1 MYPWHSTNTSWMKRC
16 KYYKKKKMKVK
27 STLTTIDGTLYEND
41 IVFVEGTEKNGD
53 LRVKDSMGRIWF
65 LNKEMLK

>member
-1 MYPWHSTNTSWMKRC
+1 MK
-16 KYYKKKKMKVK
+16 YKMKIK

-53 LRVKDSMGRIWF
+53 LRVKDTMGRIWF
-65 LNKEMLK
+65 LKKEMLK

>member
-1 MYPWHSTNTSWMKRC
+1 MKD
-16 KYYKKKKMKVK
+16 KMKIK

-53 LRVKDSMGRIWF
+53 LRVKDTMGRIWF
-65 LNKEMLK
+65 LKQEMLK

>member
-1 MYPWHSTNTSWMKRC
+1 MKD
-16 KYYKKKKMKVK
+16 KMKIK

-53 LRVKDSMGRIWF
+53 LRVKDTMGRIWF
-65 LNKEMLK
+65 LKKEMLK